1 VTDVVID
8 VVTVAPFGVS
18 CRDAITMTPLATSTN
33 RVSQVLPCESVE
45 RGYDHRMVTA
55 HTTPSPTQRRV
66 LEALKRQGE
75 ATADELAAALEVSS
89 SAVRQ
94 HLGALRSAG
103 LIEARQERG
112 HAGRPADRYRATE
125 RTEPLFVPA
134 DDLSIELL
142 ELVGDED
149 PALVDRVFDRRRQ
162 RLVDDA
168 EARLAG
174 TSIEDR
180 IAGVTELLDAQG
192 YLCDWEQVGD
202 GHFRINLHNCAIWN
216 VASRFRKACASELE
230 YLQGVLPDATVA
242 RVTHKTSGAHTCA
255 YDIAVTH

>member
-1 VTDVVID
+1 
-8 VVTVAPFGVS
+8 
-18 CRDAITMTPLATSTN
+18 MATA
-33 RVSQVLPCESVE
+33 
-45 RGYDHRMVTA
+45 DTA
-55 HTTPSPTQRRV
+55 PSPTQRRV
-66 LEALKRQGE
+66 LTALKRHGE
-75 ATADELAAALEVSS
+75 ATADELAETLEISA

-94 HLGALRSAG
+94 HLSALRSAG

-112 HAGRPADRYRATE
+112 QRGRPADRYHATV
-125 RTEPLFVPA
+125 RTEPLFVTP

-142 ELVGDED
+142 ELVDDEH
-149 PALVDRVFDRRRQ
+149 PELVDRVFDRRRQ
-162 RLVDDA
+162 RLVADA
-168 EARLAG
+168 EAHLTG
-174 TSIEDR
+174 TSIEER

-202 GHFRINLHNCAIWN
+202 DHFRINLHNCAIWS

-255 YDIAVTH
+255 YDIAVQR

>member
-1 VTDVVID
+1 
-8 VVTVAPFGVS
+8 
-18 CRDAITMTPLATSTN
+18 
-33 RVSQVLPCESVE
+33 
-45 RGYDHRMVTA
+45 MVTA
-55 HTTPSPTQRRV
+55 NASLSQTQRRV
-66 LEALKRQGE
+66 LETLKRLGD
-75 ATADELAAALEVSS
+75 ATADELAAALEVSP

-94 HLGALRSAG
+94 HLGSLRSAG
-103 LIEARQERG
+103 LIEARQDRG
-112 HAGRPADRYRATE
+112 NAGRPADRYHATE
-125 RTEPLFVPA
+125 QTEPLFVTS

-168 EARLAG
+168 AAHLAG
-174 TSIEDR
+174 TSVEDR
-180 IAGVTELLDAQG
+180 VARVTELLDAQG
-192 YLCDWEQVGD
+192 YLCDWEQLAD
-202 GHFRINLHNCAIWN
+202 DHFRINLHNCAIWT

-255 YDIAVTH
+255 YDIAVDR